1 MLMRREQP
9 VPAELVIP
17 ESQKQYNADIVTT
30 TFGTLDKY
38 VAANDNHQGG
48 QYIGLRRQALPV
60 AEQVTCTLDDLSSL
74 PGYIYL
80 GSPYSKYAQGLDVA
94 ARLVA
99 ESAAIL
105 MRRGLV
111 VFSPIAH
118 GHAVTHEG
126 NLPALDWTFWQ
137 RQCDPLVDA
146 AAALV
151 VLQMEGWWESVGLE
165 YEIKRFREVGKPIVY
180 LPPTALDVLER
191 RAA

>member
-1 MLMRREQP
+1 MELHQLMEMGE
-9 VPAELVIP
+9 VA
-17 ESQKQYNADIVTT
+17 TT
-30 TFGTLDKY
+30 TFAPLDKY

-48 QYIGLRRQALPV
+48 RYIGLRRQTLPV
-60 AEQVTCTLDDLSSL
+60 AERVTVTLDDLSGLS
-74 PGYIYL
+74 GYIYL

-94 ARLVA
+94 AKIVA

-118 GHAVTHEG
+118 GHVVANDG
-126 NLPALDWTFWQ
+126 GLPALDWTFWQ

-146 AAALV
+146 SAALV

-165 YEIKRFREVGKPIVY
+165 YEIKRFRDSGKPIVY
-180 LPPTALDVLER
+180 LPPAALGVWER